1 MRSGSGRR
9 TRRRSLVADLED
21 PAKTLTLADFTASLT
36 PLARFETRPFLAVAV
51 SGGPDSLALAIL
63 ASRWAREREGEIFA
77 LTVDHRL
84 RAESSAEIRLLHG
97 WLEARA
103 IRHEILDWSADKPE
117 SGIQKAAREARYA
130 LLGEWCREHGC
141 LHLLTAHQREDQ
153 VETHLMR
160 RRAGSGADGL
170 SGMSAIREFADCRI
184 LRPLLGVAK
193 ARLAAL
199 LDAERQPFVTDPS
212 NRDPKF
218 ERSRLRGPGALPVG
232 ADFATLLSG
241 IAKLGRERRAR
252 ERERDQLLAQT
263 VILHPAG
270 FAVFDPN
277 LARAPSDIAER
288 ALQAIVTV
296 VGGTPYP
303 VRRRQVAHLRS
314 LLAGAACRGHT
325 LGGCRFIHWR
335 HRILVLRE
343 LAVAAGPV
351 LLTPGTRILWDR
363 RFSVVL
369 PATAT
374 RAVAIGYLS
383 SSGVVALNHHR
394 PEPRRRRL
402 PRFIYPI
409 LPAAWDKEGV
419 VAVPH
424 LGYQR
429 ERDAALP
436 EFSFRPDNPL
446 TRAGFTVV

>member
-1 MRSGSGRR
+1 
-9 TRRRSLVADLED
+9 LVADRED
-21 PAKTLTLADFTASLT
+21 AGKTLTLAEFTASLT

-84 RAESSAEIRLLHG
+84 RPESSAEIRLLHG

-170 SGMSAIREFADCRI
+170 AGMSAIREFADCRI

-232 ADFATLLSG
+232 TDFAVLLSG
-241 IAKLGRERRAR
+241 IGKLGHERRAR
-252 ERERDQLLAQT
+252 ERECDKLLAQT
-263 VILHPAG
+263 VVLHPAG
-270 FAVFDPN
+270 FAVLDPD
-277 LARAPSDIAER
+277 LACAPSDIAER
-288 ALQAIVTV
+288 ALQAIVTA
-296 VGGTPYP
+296 VGGTSYP
-303 VRRRQVAHLRS
+303 VRRKQVAHLRS

-343 LAVAAGPV
+343 LAGAAGPV

-363 RFSVVL
+363 RFSVAL

-374 RAVAIGYLS
+374 GAVAIGYLG

-394 PEPRRRRL
+394 PEPHRRGL
-402 PRFIYPI
+402 PRLIYPI

-419 VAVPH
+419 LAVPH